1 MDILL
6 LLKRI
11 IENFCNDMLYIVFLC
26 GWEPV
31 LIKRIFIGFKAIPEN
46 NSTTISDPNLLA
58 KYSKSPVG
66 ALDRNKHNHVIEN
79 GRCNLCN
86 IIISSIRT
94 KHCSV
99 CNKVRWTMAPA
110 RYFSGRIILLFF
122 LSKTEKSCID
132 LQKTS
137 IVVKTDYSNFYCCQ
151 VQIN

>member
-11 IENFCNDMLYIVFLC
+11 IENFCNDMLYLVFQC
-26 GWEPV
+26 GWEPG
-31 LIKRIFIGFKAIPEN
+31 LIKRIIIGFKAMSEN

-99 CNKVRWTMAPA
+99 CNKVRSTMAHAICPGGLFP
-110 RYFSGRIILLFF
+110 YFF
-122 LSKTEKSCID
+122 LCKTEKSCID
-132 LQKTS
+132 LQTRILKQ
-137 IVVKTDYSNFYCCQ
+137 KN
-151 VQIN
+151 